1 MKTPLGS
8 IGPAYAN
15 WRNAIAA
22 GEAIYPGEADAA
34 SRVPELTQIGLPIGT
49 FCVWRIPGPRRIID
63 QEREKD
69 RGQEDVKMSELMTK
83 LRARI
88 LTLMISDEG
97 QNLVEY
103 AMVVAMVAFG
113 ATSSL
118 KTLGT
123 GLNHAFSNISSTLA
137 SSLT

>member
-1 MKTPLGS
+1 
-8 IGPAYAN
+8 
-15 WRNAIAA
+15 
-22 GEAIYPGEADAA
+22 
-34 SRVPELTQIGLPIGT
+34 
-49 FCVWRIPGPRRIID
+49 
-63 QEREKD
+63 
-69 RGQEDVKMSELMTK
+69 MSELMTK